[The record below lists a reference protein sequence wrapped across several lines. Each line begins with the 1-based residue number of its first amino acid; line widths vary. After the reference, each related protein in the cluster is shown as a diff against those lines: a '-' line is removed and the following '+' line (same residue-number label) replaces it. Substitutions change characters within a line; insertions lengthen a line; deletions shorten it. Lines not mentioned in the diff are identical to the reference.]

1 MCVRCLTLCHEICFG
16 LPRVDV
22 CEIRQHLLHC
32 VLHKHVFQ
40 HHVFHSSQSSLGCPC
55 FCRLTST
62 WFMRITSC
70 PNSCQRCFVTIP
82 SAIPVVKA
90 YNSASAELR
99 LTVCC
104 VRDYAVSVFLHVVAW
119 LAQSLS
125 VYTFTNFGGV
135 TISTRHFALGTAFRY
150 LTLLCRNFSCC
161 LLHAVHDV
169 CSFLY
174 NNFSTTVLY
183 IARLSFSSSTSDSV
197 VGVLFTLGVVTGFA
211 SSKPRTAIT
220 SRMYFGF
227 PSTEYP
233 RAVRSITLPRKK
245 ILSPSFSIRPT
256 ILIKTCFDKSST
268 NFQNFTS
275 RPKQQTV
282 INMNENICVRL
293 IVSEATRI
301 LSGLGGSSDFP
312 GYSQGVGATVLVLCD
327 SRTVLCSDS
336 TLRLLLVLRHTNR
349 LVLVV
354 LQTNLGRH
362 PRARMLCVRQWQL

>member
-1 MCVRCLTLCHEICFG
+1 M
-16 LPRVDV
+16 
-22 CEIRQHLLHC
+22 
-32 VLHKHVFQ
+32 
-40 HHVFHSSQSSLGCPC
+40 FHSSQSSLGRPC
-55 FCRLTST
+55 FCRLTSA

-82 SAIPVVKA
+82 SAIPVVRA

-104 VRDYAVSVFLHVVAW
+104 VRDYAVSVLLHVVAW

-135 TISTRHFALGTAFRY
+135 TISTRHFALGTPFRC
-150 LTLLCRNFSCC
+150 LAIRTLGRTGNFSCC

-174 NNFSTTVLY
+174 NNFPTTVLY
-183 IARLSFSSSTSDSV
+183 ICRLSFSSSTSDSV

-233 RAVRSITLPRKK
+233 RAVR
-245 ILSPSFSIRPT
+245 
-256 ILIKTCFDKSST
+256 
-268 NFQNFTS
+268 
-275 RPKQQTV
+275 
-282 INMNENICVRL
+282 
-293 IVSEATRI
+293 
-301 LSGLGGSSDFP
+301 
-312 GYSQGVGATVLVLCD
+312 
-327 SRTVLCSDS
+327 
-336 TLRLLLVLRHTNR
+336 
-349 LVLVV
+349 
-354 LQTNLGRH
+354 
-362 PRARMLCVRQWQL
+362 